1 MPAPTVS
8 SRAAADSSS
17 WAHSRSGDRTA
28 PPRRLSTGPSAS
40 AMPRWR
46 WPPASIDASRRSRSS
61 RNAAQPEDLGRL
73 LGVRDGEAE
82 HRAAA
87 RRRFAPDSAAY
98 PLHHPLADGEA
109 DTGSAVLLAG
119 MEPLEHAE
127 DALGLVGID
136 ANAVVRHGEA
146 PGFALPFGRH
156 VHLGPPVIGELERVR
171 EQVLED

>member
-1 MPAPTVS
+1 MPAPSVS

-17 WAHSRSGDRTA
+17 WARSRSGGRA
-28 PPRRLSTGPSAS
+28 ASPRRPSTGRSAS

-61 RNAAQPEDLGRL
+61 GNAAQPEDLGRL
-73 LGVRDGEAE
+73 LGVGDGEAE
-82 HRAAA
+82 HAAA
-87 RRRFAPDSAAY
+87 SRRGFAPDSAAY

-109 DTGSAVLLAG
+109 DTGSSVLLAG

-127 DALGLVGID
+127 DPLGLVGID
-136 ANAVVRHGEA
+136 ADAVVRHGEA

-156 VHLGPPVIGELERVR
+156 VHLGPAVIGELERV
-171 EQVLED
+171 